1 MGVQHIKLVDFHNL
15 LDSLRAVSGGE
26 DPLIADEGAA
36 AQILSLLV
44 NGGVP
49 GPRGVAAGLDLLWL
63 CAQSFAALDVQ
74 ASAHR
79 RVFFQHF
86 VVVAIVVSLRHFG

>member
-1 MGVQHIKLVDFHNL
+1 MSCQNYNL
-15 LDSLRAVSGGE
+15 LDTMRAVSGRE

-49 GPRGVAAGLDLLWL
+49 GPRGVSAGLDLLWL
-63 CAQSFAALDVQ
+63 GAQSFATLNVQ
-74 ASAHR
+74 ASAHC
-79 RVFFQHF
+79 RVFFQHV
-86 VVVAIVVSLRHFG
+86 VVVAIVVSLGHLG